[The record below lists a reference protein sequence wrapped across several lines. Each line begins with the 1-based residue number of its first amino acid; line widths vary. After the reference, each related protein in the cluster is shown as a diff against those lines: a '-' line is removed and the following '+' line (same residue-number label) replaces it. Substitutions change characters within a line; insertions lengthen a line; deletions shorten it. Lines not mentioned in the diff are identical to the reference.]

1 MSKDVLFNE
10 VVSKIVQAIFMGIE
24 YDNGNGCIMR
34 NPAPIE
40 GIIGKIMSELDYDEL
55 KARVQKELEDKYMDE
70 VVKTVVSKLKNNLYE
85 KEQFGDKIKF
95 SDFVSKG
102 LESAIEKHL
111 NESEEFKNTLNE
123 SINLDDVEIKV
134 SIAKKE
140 RV

>member
-1 MSKDVLFNE
+1 MSKDPLFNE
-10 VVSKIVQAIFMGIE
+10 VVSKIVQTIFLGVE

-34 NPAPIE
+34 NPPPIE
-40 GIIGKIMSELDYDEL
+40 GIITKIMSELDYEEL

-70 VVKTVVSKLKNNLYE
+70 VVQTVVSKLKNNLYE

-95 SDFVSKG
+95 SEFVAKG
-102 LESAIEKHL
+102 LESAIAKHL

-123 SINLDDVEIKV
+123 SVNLDDVEIKV